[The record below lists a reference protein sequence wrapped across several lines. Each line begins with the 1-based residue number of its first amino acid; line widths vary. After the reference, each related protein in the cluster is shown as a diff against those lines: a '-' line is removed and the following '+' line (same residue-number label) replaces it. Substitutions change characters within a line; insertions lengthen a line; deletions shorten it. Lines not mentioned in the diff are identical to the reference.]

1 MVDRPPGWLLAAEP
15 YAVQAEAFRRGGDR
29 ERFGYWL
36 EQGLG
41 KTLVIC
47 ADFMKQ
53 VHQDRVAGLAILAPS
68 YLKSG
73 WRDEWAQWK
82 MPFPLLTWPDVPPA
96 SDRIYRKPHG
106 IVYNYDSIIYSGG
119 DHLEEL
125 LKSSVPY
132 MVAADESRAIGN
144 PSGRWNKRA
153 MYLRTHATQLR
164 AMCGQ
169 PWTNSIMDMFPQ
181 IRWCGGLEGWNPYAF
196 RNHFAVM
203 GGFQGKQVKGIKP
216 GLEEEFQGVISSCG
230 IRALKKDWWAD
241 CPEKIWPAPL
251 EIEMS
256 RKQKEMYDDMR
267 TSMCAEIPDQ
277 PSDDDELI
285 YAAHAGNMYQK
296 LSQISRGFILDNEGN
311 ARPIV
316 DPGKNPAIA
325 VTKAAI
331 EAITGKVIVFA
342 FHKFSMGLLETALQ
356 DFGLVVL
363 RGGMSDRE
371 IEEVKSKFNND
382 NSIKVILAQLTIGA
396 RGHTLLGN
404 DRMRCSNTIYY
415 ECVFDADLMWQS
427 SDRNHRYGQDR
438 AVVYNTLRA
447 SPIDDKMK
455 ASLQYKTDMV
465 EAVLDAVR
473 LTR

>member
-1 MVDRPPGWLLAAEP
+1 MVDKPIGWPLAAEP
-15 YAVQAEAFRRGGDR
+15 YAVQAEAYSRGRDR
-29 ERFGYWL
+29 KRFGYWL

-41 KTLVIC
+41 KTLTLC
-47 ADFMKQ
+47 ADYATQ
-53 VHQDRVAGLAILAPS
+53 VHQDRVNGLAILAPS

-73 WRDEWAQWK
+73 WRDEWATWG
-82 MPFPLLTWPDVPPA
+82 MPMPLLTWPDVPKPG
-96 SDRIYRKPHG
+96 DRIYRQPHG
-106 IVYNYDSIIYSGG
+106 IVYNYDSILYSGG

-125 LKSSVPY
+125 LKSDRY

-153 MYLRTHATQLR
+153 MYLRTHAEQLR

-181 IRWCGGLEGWNPYAF
+181 LRWCGGLEGWNPYAF

-203 GGFQGKQVKGIKP
+203 GGYQGKQVKGIKP
-216 GLEEEFQGVISSCG
+216 GLEEEFQEVITSCG
-230 IRALKKDWWAD
+230 IRALKKDWWDD

-251 EIEMS
+251 EIEMT
-256 RKQKEMYDDMR
+256 RPQKEMYEEMR
-267 TSMCAEIPDQ
+267 KDFCAAIPGEAT
-277 PSDDDELI
+277 DDDALV
-285 YAAHAGNMYQK
+285 YAAHVGNMYQK
-296 LSQISRGFILDNEGN
+296 LSQISRGFILDNEGK
-311 ARPIV
+311 AKAIV
-316 DPGKNPAIA
+316 DPGKNPAIS
-325 VTKAAI
+325 VTKAAV

-342 FHKFSMGLLETALQ
+342 FHKFSMELLEAALR

-363 RGGMSDRE
+363 RGGMEDRE
-371 IEEVKSKFNND
+371 IEQVKFQFNND
-382 NSIKVILAQLTIGA
+382 DSIRVILAQLTVGA
-396 RGHTLLGN
+396 RGHTLLGTET
-404 DRMRCSNTIYY
+404 MRCSNTLYY
-415 ECVFDADLMWQS
+415 ECIFDADLMWQS

-447 SPIDDKMK
+447 SSIDDKMK
-455 ASLQYKTDMV
+455 LSLQHKTNMV